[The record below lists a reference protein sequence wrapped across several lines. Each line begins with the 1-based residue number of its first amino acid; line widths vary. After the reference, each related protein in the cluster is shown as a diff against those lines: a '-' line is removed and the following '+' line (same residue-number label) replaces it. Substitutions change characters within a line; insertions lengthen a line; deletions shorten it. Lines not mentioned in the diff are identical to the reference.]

1 MNTQLNRNLTP
12 VSYEVD
18 YVQWVEETL
27 TQLKAGR
34 YGQVDWPNLFEEIE
48 DMSRRQRDALE
59 SNLIVL
65 LLHLLKWQYQ
75 PTYQP
80 TMQTG
85 SWKGSI
91 REHRRRINKT
101 LQTSPSLQPYLLT
114 VLAECYGEARLQAAD
129 ETGLAVEEFPVVCGY
144 PIDQVLTDDFLPEG

>member
-27 TQLKAGR
+27 TQLKAGQ
-34 YGQVDWPNLFEEIE
+34 YGQVDWPNLFEEIK

-75 PTYQP
+75 PT
-80 TMQTG
+80 MQTG

-91 REHRRRINKT
+91 REHRRRINKA
-101 LQTSPSLQPYLLT
+101 LQTSSSLQPYLLT

-129 ETGLAVEEFPVVCGY
+129 ETGLAVEGFPVVYEY
-144 PIDQVLTDDFLPEG
+144 PIDQVLTNDFLPGA

>member
-48 DMSRRQRDALE
+48 DMSRRQRDALA

-65 LLHLLKWQYQ
+65 LLHLL
-75 PTYQP
+75 
-80 TMQTG
+80 
-85 SWKGSI
+85 
-91 REHRRRINKT
+91 

-129 ETGLAVEEFPVVCGY
+129 ETGLAVEGFPVVCEY